1 MTRIERAAARRGALQ
16 TAESQPR
23 PVALVELIT
32 TVLLAL
38 STVVAATAV
47 SIGIARADVL
57 SIRADGDTAPLAIA
71 LLIGLLLLA
80 MGGLTA
86 IMTTARPRNATRRQ
100 CLLNTSCCSK
110 SPVPPRAKTATRK
123 PLSNRRP
130 KPSKPTS
137 NFPTWR
143 TRQWNRWIASS
154 ATMAEALKSGQAHK
168 CRRSITA
175 PPAAPQR
182 MPAAAIA
189 LRKSFTIAMYR
200 HAR

>member
-47 SIGIARADVL
+47 SIGIARADVFGV
-57 SIRADGDTAPLAIA
+57 RADGDTAPLAIA

-86 IMTTARPRNATRRQ
+86 IMADG
-100 CLLNTSCCSK
+100 
-110 SPVPPRAKTATRK
+110 
-123 PLSNRRP
+123 P
-130 KPSKPTS
+130 KGKV
-137 NFPTWR
+137 
-143 TRQWNRWIASS
+143 
-154 ATMAEALKSGQAHK
+154 
-168 CRRSITA
+168 
-175 PPAAPQR
+175 
-182 MPAAAIA
+182 
-189 LRKSFTIAMYR
+189 
-200 HAR
+200 